1 MTARD
6 VLDAIKKNLGSPWNE
21 NTYRDVFHA
30 GDPNAEV
37 KGIATTFMAT
47 LDLLQR
53 AHAAGMNLVIPHET
67 TFWNDRDDTKG
78 MEDDAVYRFKVDF
91 CAKNQMAVLRLHDH
105 AHSHRPD
112 FIMTGLLRALGWSAE
127 SVSAQ
132 NQRVYTFPATTL
144 GELAARIQR
153 RTGSKAFRVVG
164 DPKAKVSTGTAG
176 MGYSMGR
183 FSANVDV
190 VIIGENPETGNAY
203 DATEYALDAA
213 FFRKNKGQI
222 ILGHAISEEPGMED
236 VAEWLR
242 TFIKDVP
249 VQFIRSG
256 EPYWSPAAR
265 G

>member
-1 MTARD
+1 
-6 VLDAIKKNLGSPWNE
+6 
-21 NTYRDVFHA
+21 
-30 GDPNAEV
+30 
-37 KGIATTFMAT
+37 
-47 LDLLQR
+47 

-112 FIMTGLLRALGWSAE
+112 FIMTGLLRALGCSAQ
-127 SVSAQ
+127 SGSAQ

-183 FSANVDV
+183 FSADVDV

-213 FFRKNKGQI
+213 FFGMNKGQI

-236 VAEWLR
+236 VAQWLR
-242 TFIKDVP
+242 TFI
-249 VQFIRSG
+249 
-256 EPYWSPAAR
+256 
-265 G
+265 

>member
-21 NTYRDVFHA
+21 STYRDVFHA
-30 GDPNAEV
+30 GDPTVEV

-53 AHAAGMNLVIPHET
+53 AHAAGINLIVTHET
-67 TFWNDRDDTKG
+67 TFWNDRDDTKD
-78 MEDDAVYRFKVDF
+78 MADDAVYRFKVDF
-91 CAKNQMAVLRLHDH
+91 CAKNQMVVLRLHDH

-112 FIMTGLLRALGWSAE
+112 FIMTGLLRALGWSAA
-127 SVSAQ
+127 SANPQ
-132 NQRVYTFPATTL
+132 NARIYTFPATTL
-144 GELAARIQR
+144 GELAANIQR
-153 RTGSKAFRVVG
+153 RTNSKAFRVVG

-183 FSANVDV
+183 FSADVDV

-213 FFRKNKGQI
+213 FLGKSKGQI

-236 VAEWLR
+236 VAGWLR
-242 TFIKDVP
+242 TFIKDIP
-249 VQFIRSG
+249 VQLIRSG
-256 EPYWSPAAR
+256 EPYWSPAPRA
-265 G
+265 